1 MKLGGTIA
9 LGLAAA
15 ALASGAA
22 QAHKLRERALAVQ
35 VADEGF
41 VVTPSQDWN
50 RLDGN
55 AGKRTESWTL
65 DGAQLNDL
73 TFYGGIEPG
82 KPLVRE
88 RNKKSD
94 PLPKF
99 TTSTLPVEIPEL
111 VEGTYRTV
119 KNIAN
124 FEVTATEPARFLG
137 SDGISFSYQYL
148 DGEHLVR
155 KGEARAA
162 IIDGKLYMMT
172 FDAPRLRYFDQS
184 IAEFRRIA
192 DSAKRS

>member
-1 MKLGGTIA
+1 MKLVRTIA
-9 LGLAAA
+9 LSLAAA
-15 ALASGAA
+15 ALSAGAV
-22 QAHKLRERALAVQ
+22 QAHKLRERAQSVQ
-35 VADEGF
+35 VADGGL

-55 AGKRTESWTL
+55 SGKRTESWTL
-65 DGAQLNDL
+65 DGEQLNDL

-99 TTSTLPVEIPEL
+99 TASTLAVEIPEL
-111 VEGTYRTV
+111 VEGTYRTA
-119 KNIAN
+119 KNIAK
-124 FEVTATEPARFLG
+124 FEVTATEPAQFLG
-137 SDGISFSYQYL
+137 HEGISFAFEYL

-162 IIDGKLYMMT
+162 IIDGKLYMVT
-172 FDAPRLRYFDQS
+172 FDAPRLRYFAQT
-184 IAEFRRIA
+184 IGEFRRIA
-192 DSAKRS
+192 DSAKRP